1 MKREYQVP
9 STKYQAGEV
18 PEGVGVSSHFKDL
31 IAWQKAMDLVEKI
44 YRLTEAL
51 PAREHYG
58 LSNQLR
64 RAAVSVACNIAEGQ
78 ARYSKKD
85 FRHFLRVAKG
95 SLAEIETQV
104 LIARRLDYVSQD
116 SSDRCI
122 VDIKEVGRILA
133 GLISSLHV
141 QETD

>member
-1 MKREYQVP
+1 VTQ
-9 STKYQAGEV
+9 
-18 PEGVGVSSHFKDL
+18 HFKDL
-31 IAWQKAMDLVEKI
+31 IAWQKAMDLVEQI
-44 YRLTEAL
+44 YRLTEAF
-51 PAREHYG
+51 PARENYG

-64 RAAVSVACNIAEGQ
+64 RAAVSVASNIAEGQ

-104 LIARRLDYVSQD
+104 LIARRLHYINQNCCDL
-116 SSDRCI
+116 CI
-122 VDIKEVGRILA
+122 DHMKELGRILA

-141 QETD
+141 QESD

>member
-1 MKREYQVP
+1 M
-9 STKYQAGEV
+9 
-18 PEGVGVSSHFKDL
+18 SSHFKDL
-31 IAWQKAMDLVEKI
+31 IAWQKAMDLVEEI
-44 YRLTEAL
+44 YRLTDIL

-58 LSNQLR
+58 LSTQLR

-104 LIARRLDYVSQD
+104 LIAYRLGYVNQD
-116 SSDRCI
+116 SCDRCLEH
-122 VDIKEVGRILA
+122 IKELGRILA
-133 GLISSLHV
+133 GLISSLRIH
-141 QETD
+141 EPH

>member
-1 MKREYQVP
+1 M
-9 STKYQAGEV
+9 
-18 PEGVGVSSHFKDL
+18 SSHFKDL
-31 IAWQKAMDLVEKI
+31 IAWQKAMDLVEEI
-44 YRLTEAL
+44 YRLTDAL

-78 ARYSKKD
+78 ARYSRKD

-104 LIARRLDYVSQD
+104 LIARRLGYVNQD
-116 SSDRCI
+116 SCDRCLER
-122 VDIKEVGRILA
+122 IKELGRILA
-133 GLISSLHV
+133 GLISSLRIH
-141 QETD
+141 EPD